1 MDTQL
6 TKVSRRQ
13 FLLAGLSGGIG
24 LTLGMSV
31 PALAKMGEA
40 GPGLAGT
47 DKANTALAPNA
58 FVRIGNDDRVTVVAK
73 HLEMGQGTY
82 TGMATLVAEELDARW
97 SQVEVIAAPADA
109 GRYNNLLWGP
119 AQGTGGS
126 TAIANAYEQMRQAG
140 AAARAMLV
148 QAAARN
154 WQVSVSE
161 ISVRDGIV
169 KHNASGRQASFGELA
184 DAAAQLP
191 VPETVELKSPEQFRL
206 IGKNVTRKDLT
217 SKIDGSAVFTQ
228 DIERP
233 NMLVAVVAHPP
244 RFGAKLTRFNDSE
257 AKKRSGVRAVVQ
269 IPSGVA
275 VLADHYWAAQQGRN
289 ALSIEWDE
297 TEAMNISSD
306 EIFASY
312 QFLLGKAGLA
322 ARNDGDADGALTE
335 AEEVIQ
341 ADYQFPFLAHA
352 AMEPMNCVI
361 ERQADGS
368 VELWY
373 GAQIQTADQAAV
385 AKVLGIEPPQV
396 RINTLFAGGSFGRRA
411 NPAADYVVEAAQ
423 ILKAIEG
430 VAPVKL
436 VWSREDDMRSGWYRP
451 AYMHRIEAVLDEQ
464 GMPKAW
470 RNRIVGQSII
480 TGTPFESAL
489 IKDGVDITSVEGAS
503 NLPYAIPD
511 LKVELHT
518 TQLPVPVQWWRA
530 VGSTHTAFATEAFV
544 DELSRTAKKDP
555 VEYRRALLGEHPRH
569 LGVLDL
575 AVEHSDWGK
584 PLATNRGRGVAV
596 HESFNSFVAMVAEVT
611 VGDDGRYSVDRV
623 DVAVDCGIAVNP
635 DIVRSQMEGGLGFG
649 LCAVLESE
657 ITLENGAV
665 VQGNFDGYT
674 VLRSNQMP
682 DVRVHIVPST
692 EAPTGVGEPAT
703 PVIAP
708 AIASALSSVTGKRYD
723 KLPIRRA

>member
-47 DKANTALAPNA
+47 DKAGAALAPNA

-73 HLEMGQGTY
+73 HLEMGQGTH

-109 GRYNNLLWGP
+109 DRYNNLLWGP

-148 QAAARN
+148 QAAAQR
-154 WQVSVSE
+154 WQVSTDE
-161 ISVRDGIV
+161 ITVQDGML
-169 KHNASGRQASFGELA
+169 KHDASGRRASFGELA

-191 VPETVELKSPEQFRL
+191 VPETVELKSPERFRL
-206 IGKNVTRKDLT
+206 IGKDVVRKDLT
-217 SKIDGSAVFTQ
+217 AKIDGSAIFTQ

-233 NMLVAVVAHPP
+233 DMLVAVVAHPP
-244 RFGAKLTRFNDSE
+244 RFGAKLAGFNDNE
-257 AKKRSGVRAVVQ
+257 AKKRPGVRAVVK

-275 VLADHYWAAQQGRN
+275 VLADHYWAAQQGRS
-289 ALSIEWDE
+289 ALSIQWDE
-297 TEAMNISSD
+297 TAAMSIGSD
-306 EIFASY
+306 EIFADY
-312 QFLLGKAGLA
+312 RDYLDKAGTV
-322 ARNDGDADGALTE
+322 ARNDGDADRVL
-335 AEEVIQ
+335 AESTDVIRT
-341 ADYQFPFLAHA
+341 DYQFPFLAHA

-361 ERQADGS
+361 EQQADGS

-411 NPAADYVVEAAQ
+411 NPAADYVVEAAE

-430 VAPVKL
+430 IAPVKL

-451 AYMHRIEAVLDEQ
+451 AYMHRVEAVLDQQ

-518 TQLPVPVQWWRA
+518 TQLPVPIQWWRA
-530 VGSTHTAFATEAFV
+530 VGSTHTAFATEVFI
-544 DELSRTAKKDP
+544 DELARTAEKDP
-555 VEYRRALLGEHPRH
+555 VEYRRALLREHPRH

-575 AVEHSDWGK
+575 AVKHSAWGR
-584 PLATNRGRGVAV
+584 PLAKNRGRGVAV

-611 VGDDGRYSVDRV
+611 VADDGRYSVDRV

-635 DIVRSQMEGGLGFG
+635 DIVRAQMEGGLGFG

-657 ITLENGAV
+657 ITIEDGAV

-692 EAPTGVGEPAT
+692 EAPTGVGEPGT

-708 AIASALSSVTGKRYD
+708 AVASALSSVTGKRYD

>member
-1 MDTQL
+1 MDTKL

-47 DKANTALAPNA
+47 DKANAALAPNA

-73 HLEMGQGTY
+73 HLEMGQGTH
-82 TGMATLVAEELDARW
+82 TGLATLVAEELDARW
-97 SQVEVIAAPADA
+97 SQVDVIAAPADA

-148 QAAARN
+148 QAAAQG
-154 WQVSVSE
+154 WQVNAGE
-161 ISVRDGIV
+161 ISVRGGMIRHD
-169 KHNASGRQASFGELA
+169 ASGRQASFGELA

-206 IGKNVTRKDLT
+206 IGKDVVRKDLT
-217 SKIDGSAVFTQ
+217 AKIDGSAVFTQ

-244 RFGAKLTRFNDSE
+244 RFGAKLTSFDDSE
-257 AKKRSGVRAVVQ
+257 AKKRPGVRAVVQ

-297 TEAMNISSD
+297 SEAMTIGSD
-306 EIFASY
+306 EIFTDY
-312 QFLLGKAGLA
+312 RTYLDKAGTI
-322 ARNDGDADGALTE
+322 ARNDGDADAVLTE
-335 AEEVIQ
+335 ADDVIRT
-341 ADYQFPFLAHA
+341 DYQFPFLAHA

-361 ERQADGS
+361 EQQADGS

-373 GAQIQTADQAAV
+373 GAQIQTADQATV
-385 AKVLGIEPPQV
+385 AGVLGIEPSQV

-411 NPAADYVVEAAQ
+411 NPASDYVVEAAQ

-451 AYMHRIEAVLDEQ
+451 AYMHRIEAVLDDE
-464 GMPKAW
+464 GMPRAW
-470 RNRIVGQSII
+470 RNRIVGQSIV

-511 LKVELHT
+511 IKVELHT
-518 TQLPVPVQWWRA
+518 TRLPVPVQWWRA

-544 DELSRTAKKDP
+544 DELAQTAKKDP
-555 VEYRRALLGEHPRH
+555 VEYRRAMLREHPRH

-575 AVEHSDWGK
+575 AVKHSDWGK
-584 PLATNRGRGVAV
+584 PLTKNRGRGVAV
-596 HESFNSFVAMVAEVT
+596 HESFNSFVAMVVEVT
-611 VGDDGRYSVDRV
+611 VGEDGLYSVDRV

-635 DIVRSQMEGGLGFG
+635 DIVRTQMEGGLGFG

-692 EAPTGVGEPAT
+692 KAPTGVGEPAT

-708 AIASALSSVTGKRYD
+708 AVASALSSVTGKRYD